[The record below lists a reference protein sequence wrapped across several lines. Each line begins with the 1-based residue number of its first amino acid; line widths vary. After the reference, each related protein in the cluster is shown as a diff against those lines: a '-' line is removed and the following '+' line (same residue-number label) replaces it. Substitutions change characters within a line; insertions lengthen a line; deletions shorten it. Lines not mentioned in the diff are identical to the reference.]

1 MEEEPLMNLRP
12 KTPEEL
18 LIWVELD
25 KKELIE
31 KTNNLQLIIKLL
43 KEEISEFKTSM
54 KQTELGG
61 LILKNKGLKE
71 LLKLKELKI
80 KHLEEENSMYLQK
93 IIRLQKP

>member
-25 KKELIE
+25 KKELIK
-31 KTNNLQLIIKLL
+31 KTNNLQIMIKSL

-54 KQTELGG
+54 KQTELGA
-61 LILKNKGLKE
+61 LILKNKSLKE

-80 KHLEEENSMYLQK
+80 KNLEEENTMYLQK

>member
-31 KTNNLQLIIKLL
+31 KTNNLQVIIKLL

-61 LILKNKGLKE
+61 LILKNKSLKE

>member
-31 KTNNLQLIIKLL
+31 KTNNLQVIIKSL
-43 KEEISEFKTSM
+43 KEEISEFKVSM
-54 KQTELGG
+54 KQTELGA
-61 LILKNKGLKE
+61 LILKNKSLKE
-71 LLKLKELKI
+71 VLKLKELKI